1 MYLWLTTILRL
12 FNVEEHSYCRTHW
25 SWIEGEN
32 QKGGKRVWQNK
43 RNWIIYEL
51 PIPIM
56 VVHSKEGYSKESM
69 GSTLKGSITEQNQK
83 QNQVSKK
90 KHYE

>member
-1 MYLWLTTILRL
+1 
-12 FNVEEHSYCRTHW
+12 
-25 SWIEGEN
+25 
-32 QKGGKRVWQNK
+32 
-43 RNWIIYEL
+43 
-51 PIPIM
+51 M